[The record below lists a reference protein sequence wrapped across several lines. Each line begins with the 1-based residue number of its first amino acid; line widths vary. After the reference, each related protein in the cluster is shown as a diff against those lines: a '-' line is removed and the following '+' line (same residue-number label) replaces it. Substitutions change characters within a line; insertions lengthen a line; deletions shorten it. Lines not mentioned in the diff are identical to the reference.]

1 MMLRNKYENAVK
13 EHTGDFLFF
22 IFLFFYMNFQILYRK
37 ILDLWSR
44 VFVNFVFKN
53 YIYDQIY
60 ICGVIRERFCIEM
73 NLTFISFFTF
83 MLCDTISALI
93 FTLRYIYVH
102 PSRWELVLYCAY
114 FAKFFLS
121 FFVEKESTM
130 NFDLIIPLLYDI
142 LFIIN
147 EAKWIPTFK

>member
-114 FAKFFLS
+114 ILLNFFFLS
-121 FFVEKESTM
+121 FFLSRRKVQWI
-130 NFDLIIPLLYDI
+130 LI
-142 LFIIN
+142 
-147 EAKWIPTFK
+147 